1 MATAYKNG
9 YLTRRALASEIK
21 IVVAKKHD
29 LKPKNISIGWLVK
42 WQVVK
47 FPSGL
52 VGKAGKISLC
62 APGYKPTIF
71 SVYQEKNKKWY
82 MR

>member
-1 MATAYKNG
+1 MAAAYRNG
-9 YLTRRALASEIK
+9 YLTRKALTSEIK
-21 IVVAKKHD
+21 IVVAKEHN
-29 LKPKNISIGWLVK
+29 LKPEDVKVDWLVK

-52 VGKAGKISLC
+52 VGKTGKIFISAKGFKSKTFC
-62 APGYKPTIF
+62 
-71 SVYQEKNKKWY
+71 VYQDKNKKWY